1 MDLLI
6 FFTSK
11 TSTSLEKKIP
21 VEIKKTTSKNFLIH
35 DASAFII
42 DECSLK
48 HFQTLNKKT
57 FEGKTCFL
65 YTAKSSAK
73 VIKLAKKL
81 GFFDILSADESQE
94 SVNFK
99 MLKLKKFLKM
109 RSDLETLSEDIQK
122 KEKIIKN
129 INMIDPLTGTYN
141 WRHFSQR
148 AKQEISR
155 ARRHLYHLS
164 FAIIDIDYFRQINEI
179 YGLKVGDMVIKDIVK
194 ILNSCLRQD
203 DILARWREDE
213 FFMILPY
220 STKDDTYRIAQ
231 RIKSKISK
239 RIFKYKKAKFKIKV
253 SLGVVSFPEDK
264 IFNLKDIINSLDSCL
279 ISAKR
284 KGGDTVIYSLPGK
297 NVKHQKPEKHL
308 PTVGDLRKKIDKM
321 NVLLLRDLL
330 EMIYG
335 FARAIEAKDEYT
347 GKHVED
353 TSVLAESIA
362 KELNLSKVEIANIK
376 RAAVLHDLGKV
387 GICQSILCK
396 KGPLTTKERKIVN
409 QHPWLG
415 SEILKEIHV
424 LRGAIPAILYHH
436 ERYDGKGY
444 PLGLKGEE
452 IPLSARIVS
461 VADVYQALISDR
473 PYRKHFSKAEAKK
486 IMKAESGKQFDPEIL
501 DKFFKLVTYNKI
513 NLKK

>member
-1 MDLLI
+1 
-6 FFTSK
+6 
-11 TSTSLEKKIP
+11 
-21 VEIKKTTSKNFLIH
+21 
-35 DASAFII
+35 
-42 DECSLK
+42 
-48 HFQTLNKKT
+48 
-57 FEGKTCFL
+57 
-65 YTAKSSAK
+65 
-73 VIKLAKKL
+73 
-81 GFFDILSADESQE
+81 
-94 SVNFK
+94 
-99 MLKLKKFLKM
+99 
-109 RSDLETLSEDIQK
+109 
-122 KEKIIKN
+122 
-129 INMIDPLTGTYN
+129 
-141 WRHFSQR
+141 
-148 AKQEISR
+148 
-155 ARRHLYHLS
+155 
-164 FAIIDIDYFRQINEI
+164 
-179 YGLKVGDMVIKDIVK
+179 
-194 ILNSCLRQD
+194 
-203 DILARWREDE
+203 
-213 FFMILPY
+213 
-220 STKDDTYRIAQ
+220 
-231 RIKSKISK
+231 
-239 RIFKYKKAKFKIKV
+239 
-253 SLGVVSFPEDK
+253 VSFPEDK